1 MIRKIFSNFIKI
13 VLIISPIIVLYIN
26 FINTFWGSIYK
37 LDVNTGNITVIQELL
52 HKDNIKI
59 ENLNNVVKIELCGQ
73 GLCSYDSLDFYYS
86 DGKIKSVKLYINKQ
100 HYYIYEY
107 LYKNTFN
114 YDDVFKFSIFIS
126 LLTIGVTIFV
136 EIKKKKS
143 VDNKNYNR

>member
-59 ENLNNVVKIELCGQ
+59 ELCGQ
-73 GLCSYDSLDFYYS
+73 GLCNYDSLDFYYS

>member
-59 ENLNNVVKIELCGQ
+59 ENLNNVVKIELCVRD
-73 GLCSYDSLDFYYS
+73 YVVM
-86 DGKIKSVKLYINKQ
+86 IV
-100 HYYIYEY
+100 
-107 LYKNTFN
+107 
-114 YDDVFKFSIFIS
+114 
-126 LLTIGVTIFV
+126 
-136 EIKKKKS
+136 
-143 VDNKNYNR
+143 